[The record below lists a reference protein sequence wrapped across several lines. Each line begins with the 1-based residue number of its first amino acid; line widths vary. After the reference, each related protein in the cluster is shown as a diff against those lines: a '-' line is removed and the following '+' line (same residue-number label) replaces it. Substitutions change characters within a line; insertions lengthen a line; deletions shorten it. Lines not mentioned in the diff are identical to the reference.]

1 MASGPSKWT
10 RTGPGTYKDQYGNVL
25 QGQSKPPTRNMAPP
39 AGGAGPSNKPP
50 GSLGKDPKTTAGGG
64 GSQTQTQQ
72 NIPTRAD
79 NLALYNALTPEQQA
93 RYRRLRRNR
102 GVAEANKFLMNTAP
116 QPTAAPQPATPEEI
130 TEQGFRG
137 SADLY
142 GSMMERF
149 KGFDPMQVQAQ
160 YNPVFSQEMERA
172 RQNVMGQFERRNA
185 EEFARQQED
194 VQRQIVERGL
204 DPNSP
209 AAQALYK
216 QLNVR
221 QDLARQEAMSAAE
234 QAAQGVQQ
242 QYFGQAMGIAQQPYD
257 IFGSTFAP
265 VYQTGIAAQYGQ
277 QQLGLQQQFEAEQ
290 QRRQLASA
298 ERIARMSRGGGGGG
312 APQLTPFE
320 RMEIESLTTGYP
332 TGQQPNP
339 GAQIVSGAVTGAT
352 GQITGN
358 LNRR

>member
-1 MASGPSKWT
+1 MARRGAMA
-10 RTGPGTYKDQYGNVL
+10 
-25 QGQSKPPTRNMAPP
+25 KPPPLRGDARKEAQAKARGEAPP
-39 AGGAGPSNKPP
+39 PQREARQEGV
-50 GSLGKDPKTTAGGG
+50 
-64 GSQTQTQQ
+64 
-72 NIPTRAD
+72 PTRAD
-79 NLALYNALTPEQQA
+79 NLALYNAMTPEQQA
-93 RYRRLRRNR
+93 RYRNIRAKR
-102 GVAEANKFLMNTAP
+102 GVTQANKFLTRTAP

-149 KGFDPMQVQAQ
+149 QGFDPMQVQAQ

-185 EEFARQQED
+185 EEFERQNIEI
-194 VQRQIVERGL
+194 QRQIAERGL

-209 AAQALYK
+209 AAQALMR
-216 QLNVR
+216 QNTQR

-265 VYQTGIAAQYGQ
+265 AYMAGIGAQYGQ
-277 QQLGLQQQFEAEQ
+277 QQLGMQQQFEREQ